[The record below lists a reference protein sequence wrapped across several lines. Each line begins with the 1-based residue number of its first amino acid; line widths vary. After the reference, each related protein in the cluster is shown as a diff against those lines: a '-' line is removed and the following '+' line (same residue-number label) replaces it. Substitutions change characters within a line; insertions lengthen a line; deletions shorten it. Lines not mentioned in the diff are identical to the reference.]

1 MIALIRLRPPQCGS
15 AGTVKLSQPPKAP
28 AARYSGALI
37 RCSGDRQIRDALN
50 LYSSVRATR
59 PLFTFGIVAPPD
71 LCMRPFASF
80 DHPLTTVATPDELID
95 GRVPLRMIDELR
107 AKSIEAPILQ
117 ALIDE
122 RGDTILKEERLL
134 TTIIPHAMRGGK
146 LTRMAKDF
154 GVSSDTLRRR
164 IRALGWQ
171 PAHLVSFIRVRAYEI
186 RVAAGVSP
194 GAALLAGGWTDPEA
208 KRKVARRLARNRIH
222 PS

>member
-1 MIALIRLRPPQCGS
+1 
-15 AGTVKLSQPPKAP
+15 
-28 AARYSGALI
+28 
-37 RCSGDRQIRDALN
+37 
-50 LYSSVRATR
+50 
-59 PLFTFGIVAPPD
+59 
-71 LCMRPFASF
+71 MRPFASF